1 MKGRLN
7 YFRRIAKVYLTREKG
22 YLSFWHERP
31 AVGDFDPEKL
41 GGYYMTF
48 ADKAAYDGPRDNKG
62 AILFDYFFDIGR
74 QYNPLAIAQYGLGNW
89 NRYLATKDTRYLEEA
104 KKQAEWLVANLE
116 PNGKGLKVW
125 KHKFP
130 WHYKYSLAAG
140 WYSGH
145 AQGTG
150 ISLLA
155 RLYKETG
162 DERYLRAAKDAFP
175 SLAADI
181 PDGGVVHR
189 DDDGGVWLEEY
200 LTPTPTHILNG
211 YLWALWG
218 VWDYW
223 LLTKDETAHALWE
236 ECVATLVVNLPRYDL
251 GFWSRYDLSRQLLPM
266 VASPFYHS
274 LHIVQLRATGR
285 ISGNAAFEARAKR
298 WEAYARNP
306 LYRAFALMLKAVFK
320 VLYF

>member
-22 YLSFWHERP
+22 YLAFWHERP
-31 AVGDFDPEKL
+31 AVGDFDPQEL
-41 GGYYMTF
+41 RGYYMTF
-48 ADKAAYDGPRDNKG
+48 ADKAAYEGPRDESG
-62 AILFDYFFDIGR
+62 VILFDYYFDIGR

-89 NRYLATKDTRYLEEA
+89 NRYLLTHDAKYLGEA
-104 KKQAEWLVANLE
+104 KRQAEWLITNLE
-116 PNGKGLKVW
+116 PNAKGFKVW

-130 WHYKYSLAAG
+130 WHYKYSLPAG
-140 WYSGH
+140 WYSAH
-145 AQGTG
+145 SQGTG

-155 RLYKETG
+155 RLYRETN
-162 DERYLRAAKDAFP
+162 DERYLKAARAAFP
-175 SLAADI
+175 SLATDI
-181 PDGGVVHR
+181 GDGGVQYHDHER
-189 DDDGGVWLEEY
+189 GTWLEEY

-223 LLTKDETAHALWE
+223 LLAKEPAARELFDA
-236 ECVATLVVNLPRYDL
+236 CIRTLEKNLSRYDV

-274 LHIVQLRATGR
+274 LHIVQLRVTHR
-285 ISGNAAFEARAKR
+285 ISGSATFRTYAER
-298 WEAYARNP
+298 WERYAANP
-306 LYRAFALMLKAVFK
+306 LYRILALALKAVFK